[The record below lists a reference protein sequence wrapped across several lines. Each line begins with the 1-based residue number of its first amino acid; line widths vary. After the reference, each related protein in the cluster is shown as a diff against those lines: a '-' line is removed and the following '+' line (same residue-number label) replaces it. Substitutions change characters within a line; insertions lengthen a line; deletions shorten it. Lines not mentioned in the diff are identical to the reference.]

1 MKVAHCI
8 HLNQLTLQIP
18 DAEQYPMEFSVISNA
33 RSFTAMANSVEERD
47 EWVEAI
53 HTAKVNYE
61 ENLKTF
67 AGMRPKSEIGLGDIA
82 PVWIPDDRV
91 TACQVTTNLSQSD
104 PHVAALP
111 HVVWDQICPK
121 FPRMPRFVRIAQNVQ
136 NLYFDIS
143 VDSE

>member
-1 MKVAHCI
+1 MAHCI

-91 TACQVTTNLSQSD
+91 TACQVATHLSQYD
-104 PHVAALP
+104 PNIAALP
-111 HVVWDQICPK
+111 HVVWDQEEASPLPGLRESCLQCRLEQRGSPQT
-121 FPRMPRFVRIAQNVQ
+121 PQG
-136 NLYFDIS
+136 
-143 VDSE
+143 